1 MKEFKTGKFKVK
13 LRSAPVKLKAVLI
26 VLIVL
31 SMAAL
36 LALRWVH
43 NGIQAE
49 TQRKTEQAAA
59 MEGENADL
67 QEKIDSIGSVQSIR
81 QIARDELGLVDPD
94 TVLIHP
100 E

>member
-1 MKEFKTGKFKVK
+1 MKEFKTGKFKIK

-31 SMAAL
+31 STAAL
-36 LALRWVH
+36 VALRWVH

-81 QIARDELGLVDPD
+81 QIAQDELGLADPD

>member
-13 LRSAPVKLKAVLI
+13 LRSAPVKLKAMLI

-31 SMAAL
+31 STAAL
-36 LALRWVH
+36 VALRWVH

>member
-1 MKEFKTGKFKVK
+1 MKEFKTGKFKIK
-13 LRSAPVKLKAVLI
+13 LRSAPTKLKAALI

-31 SMAAL
+31 SMASL

-43 NGIQAE
+43 NGILAE
-49 TQRKTEQAAA
+49 TQLKRQQAAA
-59 MEGENADL
+59 MEGANADL
-67 QEKIDSIGSVQSIR
+67 QEKIDNLGSVQSIR
-81 QIARDELGLVDPD
+81 QIAQDELGLADPD

>member
-31 SMAAL
+31 STAAL
-36 LALRWVH
+36 VALRWVH
-43 NGIQAE
+43 NGIQTE

-81 QIARDELGLVDPD
+81 QIAQDELGLADPD